1 MRTKFLGIAA
11 AVALCAATMSTDA
24 PAAHGHGHWAR
35 GHFHN
40 DFRHYTFS
48 RSLPRHRFAPS
59 VDFWGLGGG
68 WWAGYHYCGG
78 WAYANAMLPTAVT
91 FSGVGNVIGD

>member
-24 PAAHGHGHWAR
+24 PAAHGHSHWAR

-40 DFRHYTFS
+40 GFRHYAFS
-48 RSLPRHRFAPS
+48 RGLPRHRFAPS

-78 WAYANAMLPTAVT
+78 WAYANGYAPYSCYI
-91 FSGVGNVIGD
+91 FGGG